1 MYERFL
7 KYHNLPSG
15 AVLGHLLKRAH
26 LTQRELSERTGILP
40 QRINDFIVGRRRIS
54 ADVSLKIESALSID
68 IEGFFYIIQCHH
80 DVYNAMNDRIKEVA
94 DTPDL
99 SKIRKAIFWDTALES
114 IDWRGNRR
122 AVVQRVFEY
131 GDEESVGEIIRF
143 YGKAVVEE
151 CLAGIKDV
159 RLKERR
165 DKNAKM
171 YMSWSSTM
179 KPYSLTREEVVSAL
193 KNVWNIMDYTE
204 VISLR
209 DNYWEFVADDLCE
222 AADKL

>member
-1 MYERFL
+1 MAMYERFL

-171 YMSWSSTM
+171 YMS
-179 KPYSLTREEVVSAL
+179 
-193 KNVWNIMDYTE
+193 
-204 VISLR
+204 
-209 DNYWEFVADDLCE
+209 
-222 AADKL
+222 